1 MRIGDLGGPELIL
14 IVLALVLV
22 FGAGKLG
29 DIGGALGKS
38 VREFKRASH
47 DDAPAAEE
55 VGSAQRVT
63 AVSEQTMTGGAVERT
78 APADAAR
85 VADYRPSAGRA

>member
-1 MRIGDLGGPELIL
+1 MRIGDLGGPEIIL

-38 VREFKRASH
+38 VREFKRATH
-47 DDAPAAEE
+47 DEATATAQTDPVQGAPT
-55 VGSAQRVT
+55 VPTPT
-63 AVSEQTMTGGAVERT
+63 ATVAVERPLT
-78 APADAAR
+78 TGAP
-85 VADYRPSAGRA
+85 VADYRPTAGRA